1 MPIGFTNI
9 TSSTARTRKLVH
21 NTWFK
26 RLRNKILRTK
36 HSAKFEWRE
45 YNFYMMMMMPIKSEG
60 HQALS
65 EIELKEFIGTLS
77 ETCDLVE

>member
-1 MPIGFTNI
+1 
-9 TSSTARTRKLVH
+9 
-21 NTWFK
+21 
-26 RLRNKILRTK
+26 
-36 HSAKFEWRE
+36 
-45 YNFYMMMMMPIKSEG
+45 MMMMMPIKSEG